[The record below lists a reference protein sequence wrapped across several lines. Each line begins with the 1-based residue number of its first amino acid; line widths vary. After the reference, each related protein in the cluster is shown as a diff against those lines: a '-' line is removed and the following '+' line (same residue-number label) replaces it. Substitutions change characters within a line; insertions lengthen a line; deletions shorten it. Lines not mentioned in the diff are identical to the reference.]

1 MDDMEELKIS
11 CERVEGGEE
20 VGALGGR
27 AGDALHA
34 QRQVG
39 RTERAG
45 DQQQSQQVRPRAQ
58 LPGEDKEPQQNPG
71 TK

>member
-1 MDDMEELKIS
+1 M
-11 CERVEGGEE
+11 
-20 VGALGGR
+20 GALGGR